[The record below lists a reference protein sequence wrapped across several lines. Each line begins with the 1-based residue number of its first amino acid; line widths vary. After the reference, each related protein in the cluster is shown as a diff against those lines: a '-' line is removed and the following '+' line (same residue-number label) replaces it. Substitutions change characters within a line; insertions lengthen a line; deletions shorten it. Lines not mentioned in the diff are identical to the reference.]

1 MHPSSTAFAPTAMAR
16 RSTAARLVTARL
28 VAARLF
34 AAVALAGLAGACATN
49 PVTGKQQ
56 LALVS
61 EQQEIEL
68 GRETDQQVIQQLGL
82 YPDEDLQRYVD
93 AVGQRLAADSE
104 RPELPWTFRVVDDAS
119 VNAFALPG
127 GFIYLTRGIMTHF
140 NNEAEMAA
148 VLGHEIGHV
157 TARHSVQMISRQQLT
172 SLGLGLGMI
181 FVPELRNYGDLAQTG
196 LGLLFLKYGRDA
208 ERQADD
214 LGLRYMA
221 GEGYD
226 PHQMPAV
233 FQTLER
239 VSQVQGQGRLPS
251 WLSSHPAPA
260 DRARRISGEVATLAA
275 AGEGT
280 IDRAEYMA
288 RLDGVVF
295 GENPREGFF
304 RGNTFYH
311 PELAFQIAFPQGW
324 QVSNQK
330 QAVGAISPNQDAV
343 VFLSLAG
350 QSTPTAA
357 ANQFFSQ
364 QGLRRGN
371 PWRGEIGGMEAVA
384 AEFQVQ
390 QQQGVLQGLAA
401 FVEHGGRTYQLLG
414 YSAANRWS
422 RFDQPI
428 TGSVNTF
435 QRVRDPAVLNVE
447 PRRIDVVELPEAMTL
462 RDFARRYP
470 STVDLTTLALIN
482 QVDADS
488 RLERGLEVKRV
499 VGGPR

>member
-1 MHPSSTAFAPTAMAR
+1 MRPSSPALSPR
-16 RSTAARLVTARL
+16 IPLRLLAV
-28 VAARLF
+28 RLF
-34 AAVALAGLAGACATN
+34 AAVAVAGLATACATN

-61 EQQEIEL
+61 EQQEIQL
-68 GRETDQQVIQQLGL
+68 GRETDQQVVQQLGL
-82 YPDEDLQRYVD
+82 YPDEELQRYVN
-93 AVGQRLAADSE
+93 AIGQRLAEDSE

-157 TARHSVQMISRQQLT
+157 TARHSVQQISRQQLA

-196 LGLLFLKYGRDA
+196 LGLMFLKYGRDA

-214 LGLRYMA
+214 LGLRYMVA
-221 GEGYD
+221 ENYD
-226 PHQMPAV
+226 PRQMPAV

-239 VSQVQGQGRLPS
+239 VSQVQGQGRLPD
-251 WLSSHPAPA
+251 WLSSHPAPSARAARIA
-260 DRARRISGEVATLAA
+260 DDVAA
-275 AGEGT
+275 AIDAAAPT
-280 IDRAEYMA
+280 VVDRAEYMA
-288 RLDGVVF
+288 HLDGIVF
-295 GENPREGFF
+295 GENPREGFV

-311 PELAFQIAFPQGW
+311 PELAFQMTFPQGW
-324 QVSNQK
+324 QIRNQK

-343 VFLSLAG
+343 VVLTLAG
-350 QSTPTAA
+350 ERTPSAA
-357 ANQFFSQ
+357 ANEFFSQ
-364 QGLRRGN
+364 PGLRRGN
-371 PWRGEIGGMEAVA
+371 PWRGEISGMEAVA

-390 QQQGVLQGLAA
+390 QQQGTLQGLAA

-414 YSAANRWS
+414 YSAANRWG
-422 RFDQPI
+422 RFDQSI
-428 TGSVNTF
+428 NSSVNTF
-435 QRVRDPAVLNVE
+435 QRVRDSSILNVE
-447 PRRIDVVELPEAMTL
+447 PRRVDIVQLPETMTL
-462 RDFARRYP
+462 REFARRYP

-482 QVDADS
+482 QVDADA
-488 RLERGLEVKRV
+488 RLERGLAVKRV

>member
-1 MHPSSTAFAPTAMAR
+1 MPQVRPQVRIAPTR
-16 RSTAARLVTARL
+16 RSPSRLSA
-28 VAARLF
+28 VAAALAL
-34 AAVALAGLAGACATN
+34 AAVAAGCATN
-49 PVTGKQQ
+49 PVTGRQQ

-61 EQQEIEL
+61 EQQEIQL
-68 GRETDQQVIQQLGL
+68 GRDADQQVIQQIGL
-82 YPDEDLQRYVD
+82 YPDEELQRYVS
-93 AVGQRLAADSE
+93 AVGQRLAEDSE
-104 RPELPWTFRVVDDAS
+104 RPDLPWTFRVVDDAS
-119 VNAFALPG
+119 INAFALPG

-157 TARHSVQMISRQQLT
+157 TARHSVERISKSQLA

-196 LGLLFLKYGRDA
+196 LGLLFLKYGRDD

-214 LGLRYMA
+214 LGLRYMVDD
-221 GEGYD
+221 GYD
-226 PHQMPAV
+226 PRQMPAV
-233 FQTLER
+233 FRTLER
-239 VSQVQGQGRLPS
+239 VSQASGEGRLPG
-251 WLSSHPAPA
+251 WLSSHPAPGA
-260 DRARRISGEVATLAA
+260 RAQRISDEVATLAA
-275 AGEGT
+275 AGAGT
-280 IDRAEYMA
+280 VDREEYMA
-288 RLDGVVF
+288 RIDGTVF

-311 PELAFQIAFPQGW
+311 PELAFQITFPQGW
-324 QVSNQK
+324 RTSNQK

-343 VFLSLAG
+343 VVVTLAG
-350 QSTPTAA
+350 QQSPTAA

-364 QGLRRGN
+364 QGLRRGS
-371 PWRGEIGGMEAVA
+371 PWRGEIRGMEAVA

-401 FVEHGGRTYQLLG
+401 FVEHGGRTYQILG
-414 YSAANRWS
+414 YSAANRWG
-422 RFDQPI
+422 RFGQSVA
-428 TGSVNTF
+428 GAVNTF

-447 PRRIDVVELPEAMTL
+447 PRRIDIVTLPETMTL
-462 RDFARRYP
+462 REFARRYP

-488 RLERGLEVKRV
+488 RLERGLRVKRV

>member
-1 MHPSSTAFAPTAMAR
+1 MSRTPAHAF
-16 RSTAARLVTARL
+16 L
-28 VAARLF
+28 
-34 AAVALAGLAGACATN
+34 AVVVLGVLAACATN
-49 PVTGKQQ
+49 PVTGEREFV
-56 LALVS
+56 LMS
-61 EQQEIEL
+61 EGQEIAM
-68 GRETDQQVIQQLGL
+68 GREADGQIQAEMGVYDDPELQQYVSDIGL
-82 YPDEDLQRYVD
+82 
-93 AVGQRLAADSE
+93 RLAALSE
-104 RPELPWTFRVVDDAS
+104 RPGLPWKFTVVDQPA

-157 TARHSVQMISRQQLT
+157 TARHSVQQISRQQLA

-196 LGLLFLKYGRDA
+196 LGLMFLKYGRDA

-214 LGLRYMA
+214 LGLRYMS

-226 PHQMPAV
+226 PRQMPAV

-260 DRARRISGEVATLAA
+260 DRARRIADEVATLAA
-275 AGEGT
+275 GGPGT
-280 IDRAEYMA
+280 IDRDEYMT
-288 RLDGVVF
+288 RIDGTVF
-295 GENPREGFF
+295 GDNPREGFF

-311 PELAFQIAFPQGW
+311 PELAFQITFPQGW
-324 QVSNQK
+324 RTSNQK

-343 VFLSLAG
+343 VVLTLAG
-350 QSTPTAA
+350 QQTPVAA
-357 ANQFFSQ
+357 ANQFFAQ

-414 YSAANRWS
+414 YSAANRWG
-422 RFDQPI
+422 RFDQAVS
-428 TGSVNTF
+428 GSVDTF
-435 QRVRDPAVLNVE
+435 QRVRDASVLNVE
-447 PRRIDVVELPEAMTL
+447 PRRIDVVALPEAMTL
-462 RDFARRYP
+462 REFARRYP

-488 RLERGLEVKRV
+488 RLDRGLRVKRV

>member
-1 MHPSSTAFAPTAMAR
+1 MPASRRPASRRPAVPSLPLR
-16 RSTAARLVTARL
+16 RLAAA
-28 VAARLF
+28 VAF
-34 AAVALAGLAGACATN
+34 AAVAAGCATN
-49 PVTGKQQ
+49 PVTGRQQ

-68 GRETDQQVIQQLGL
+68 GRQTDQQVVQQLGL
-82 YPDEDLQRYVD
+82 YPDEELQRYVNT
-93 AVGQRLAADSE
+93 VGQRLARDSE

-127 GFIYLTRGIMTHF
+127 GFIYLTRGILTHF

-157 TARHSVQMISRQQLT
+157 TARHSVQQISRSQLA

-226 PHQMPAV
+226 PNQMPSV
-233 FQTLER
+233 FRTLER
-239 VSQVQGQGRLPS
+239 VGQVAGQGRLPS

-260 DRARRISGEVATLAA
+260 DRARRIAGEVASLST
-275 AGEGT
+275 AGGGE
-280 IDRAEYMA
+280 IDRAEYMT

-295 GENPREGFF
+295 GDNPREGFF

-311 PELAFQIAFPQGW
+311 PELAFQVAFPPGW

-343 VFLSLAG
+343 VVLSLAPQG
-350 QSTPTAA
+350 TPSAA

-364 QGLRRGN
+364 PGLRRGN
-371 PWRGEIGGMEAVA
+371 PWRGEISGMEAVA

-390 QQQGVLQGLAA
+390 QQQGILQGLAA

-428 TGSVNTF
+428 TSSVNTF
-435 QRVRDPAVLNVE
+435 QRVRDPSVLNVE
-447 PRRIDVVELPEAMTL
+447 PRRIDVVQLPEAMTL

-482 QVDADS
+482 QVDADT
-488 RLERGLEVKRV
+488 RLERGLAVKRV

>member
-1 MHPSSTAFAPTAMAR
+1 MRPSSPALAATIPLR
-16 RSTAARLVTARL
+16 RLL
-28 VAARLF
+28 
-34 AAVALAGLAGACATN
+34 AAVAVAGLATACATN

-61 EQQEIEL
+61 EQQEIQL
-68 GRETDQQVIQQLGL
+68 GRETDQQVVQQLGL
-82 YPDEDLQRYVD
+82 YPDEELQRYVD
-93 AVGQRLAADSE
+93 SVGQRLARDSE

-127 GFIYLTRGIMTHF
+127 GFIYLTRGILGHF

-157 TARHSVQMISRQQLT
+157 TARHGVERISKSQLA

-196 LGLLFLKYGRDA
+196 LGLLFLKYGRDD

-221 GEGYD
+221 DEGYD
-226 PHQMPAV
+226 PRQMPSV
-233 FQTLER
+233 FRTLER
-239 VSQVQGQGRLPS
+239 VSQVQGQGRLPD

-260 DRARRISGEVATLAA
+260 SRAERISGEVANLVA
-275 AGEGT
+275 AGGAGQV
-280 IDRAEYMA
+280 DRAEYMA
-288 RLDGVVF
+288 RLDGIVF
-295 GENPREGFF
+295 GENPREGFV

-311 PELAFQIAFPQGW
+311 PELAFQMTFPQGW
-324 QVSNQK
+324 QIRNQK

-343 VFLSLAG
+343 VVLTLAG
-350 QSTPTAA
+350 ERTPVAA
-357 ANQFFSQ
+357 ANEFFSQ
-364 QGLRRGN
+364 PGLQRGN
-371 PWRGEIGGMEAVA
+371 PWRGEISGMEAVA

-390 QQQGVLQGLAA
+390 QQRGTLQGLAA

-414 YSAANRWS
+414 YSAANRWR
-422 RFDQPI
+422 RFGQSVNS
-428 TGSVNTF
+428 SVNTF
-435 QRVRDPAVLNVE
+435 QRVRDSSILNAE
-447 PRRIDVVELPEAMTL
+447 PRRIDVVQLPETMTL
-462 RDFARRYP
+462 REFARRYP

-482 QVDADS
+482 QVDADA